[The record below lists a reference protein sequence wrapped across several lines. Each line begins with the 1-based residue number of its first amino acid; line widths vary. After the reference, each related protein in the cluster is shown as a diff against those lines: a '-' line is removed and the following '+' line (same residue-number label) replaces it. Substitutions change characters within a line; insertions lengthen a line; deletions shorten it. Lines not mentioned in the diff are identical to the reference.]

1 VRLEIGSFKA
11 PPRVRR
17 GFLSTRLAVLASACL
32 LSAAIAHAAPTNLGS
47 QTDSLP
53 PESEP
58 APLLI
63 PGRPN
68 PAAETLQV
76 SREREA
82 REQFEEGKRYEAK
95 LPATAIVTYRKA
107 LRLDPTLRDANYRM
121 GMLFNTRSQWA
132 EARKCFT
139 AELEGHPDHADA
151 QRELALSMA
160 RTGDAPE
167 AVNRLLALTKKSPRD
182 GRIWHALGYAYT
194 QAGKPKEAEHALR
207 MAIELPPKDV
217 EENRDLG
224 ALLSALGRT
233 NEAREEYRR
242 ALEIDKKDPGTWL
255 NLGNLERKA
264 GRRPAALEAYQH
276 AVASDSSFTLG
287 YQAQLQLLGQ
297 DRRGDEMVEV
307 YRGWLSQQPEQY
319 GARLEAVEL
328 LQELHRGKEALAMA
342 REGVVIN
349 PKSAQARVIYGM
361 ALAGQGR
368 AGEALASLRQAQ
380 QLFAGNI
387 PELARVESLIAALR
401 HSAPDSLRAMF
412 HADSL
417 AHPRSAA
424 RADSLAGAMQ
434 KKAADH

>member
-1 VRLEIGSFKA
+1 MSRSIESSQA
-11 PPRVRR
+11 PPRSRR
-17 GFLSTRLAVLASACL
+17 GFLSGRLSAL
-32 LSAAIAHAAPTNLGS
+32 LSAGLLSASLTHAAPVNLGS
-47 QTDSLP
+47 AADSLP

-63 PGRPN
+63 PGRSN

-82 REQFEEGKRYEAK
+82 REQFEEAKRFEAR

-107 LRLDPTLRDANYRM
+107 LRLDPTIRDANYRM
-121 GMLFNTRSQWA
+121 GLLFNTRSQWA
-132 EARKCFT
+132 EARKCFA
-139 AELEGHPDHADA
+139 AELEAHPDHADA
-151 QRELALSMA
+151 ARELALSMA
-160 RTGDAPE
+160 RTGEAPE
-167 AVNRLLALTKKSPRD
+167 AVNRLLALSKKSPRD
-182 GRIWHALGYAYT
+182 GRIWHALGFAYT
-194 QAGKPKEAEHALR
+194 QTGKPKEAERALR
-207 MAIELPPKDV
+207 TAIELPPKDV

-224 ALLSALGRT
+224 ALLAALGRV

-242 ALEIDKKDPGTWL
+242 ALSISKNDPGTWL

-264 GRRPAALEAYQH
+264 GRRAAALDAYRH

-287 YQAQLQLLGQ
+287 YQAQLQVLGEEK
-297 DRRGDEMVEV
+297 RAEEMVQV
-307 YRGWLSQQPEQY
+307 YRAWLAQQPEQY

-328 LQELHRGKEALAMA
+328 LQQLHRGSEALALA
-342 REGVVIN
+342 REGIVAS
-349 PKSAQARVIYGM
+349 PKSGQARLIYGM

-368 AGEALASLRQAQ
+368 SGEALAALRQAQ
-380 QLFAGNI
+380 QLYGGN
-387 PELARVESLIAALR
+387 PAELARVESLIAALR
-401 HSAPDSLRAMF
+401 RTAPDSLRAMF

-424 RADSLAGAMQ
+424 RADSVAGVVQ